1 MLLALKK
8 LMQPTKHCWKDKKM
22 NEYRAKL
29 ARKERIVVKIGTSSL
44 AFQNGKT
51 NYSRLD
57 KLAMVLSDL
66 MSCDKEIILV
76 SSGAIGVGAG
86 RLKMDGP
93 PDGLIARQALA
104 AIGQAELMR
113 IYQKFFDE
121 YNQMVAQVLLTP
133 EGLDDETRFTN
144 AQNTLK
150 QLISMKILPV
160 VNENDTVSTFEI
172 QFGDNDRLSAKVAA
186 MIDADLLIILSDIDG
201 LYSSD
206 PKKDPEARILSEV
219 HEISEEIE
227 NSASGVGSTFAR
239 GGMTSKI
246 AAVKICREKGIDTV
260 IINGKDPKN
269 ILRVIEGKS
278 IGTLFMGS

>member
-1 MLLALKK
+1 
-8 LMQPTKHCWKDKKM
+8 M

-29 ARKERIVVKIGTSSL
+29 SSSERIVVKIGTSSL
-44 AFQNGKT
+44 AFPNGKT
-51 NYSRLD
+51 NYTRLD

-66 MSCDKEIILV
+66 MSCGKEVILV

-86 RLKMDGP
+86 RLKMDAP

-144 AQNTLK
+144 ARNTLN
-150 QLISMKILPV
+150 QLISMKILPI
-160 VNENDTVSTFEI
+160 VNENDTVSTLEI

-186 MIDADLLIILSDIDG
+186 MIDANLLIILTDIDG

-206 PKKDPEARILSEV
+206 PKQDPDASILSEV

-227 NSASGVGSTFAR
+227 NSASGIGSSFAK
-239 GGMTSKI
+239 GGMASKI
-246 AAVKICREKGIDTV
+246 SAVKICKERGIDTI
-260 IINGKDPKN
+260 IINGKDPRN
-269 ILRVIEGKS
+269 ILRAIEGIP
-278 IGTLFMGS
+278 IGTLFTGSKIASDIFNESGNSDPTG